1 MLASASKWRRTAQVA
16 LAGALAVGLAAPL
29 TGMASTGAAALTP
42 TPALDV
48 PTDQTSLVLNY
59 FNDFTLN
66 NVRDADDP
74 IPTSTRVYVQ
84 DAEGTLWNTAA
95 GSNELVVFPDMAPG
109 EAKILY
115 SGGAVSG
122 KVATDANGNRLE
134 VEAGPGQVETHKID
148 EETGE
153 VVVSNLNLT
162 GNYFTASVT
171 LGEGQVTEHQAAVST
186 TKSQATVS
194 IVDAE
199 GTVIDADPSIDFS
212 FTNGAAELAAE
223 RWANNSPG
231 RYNAVDASGSA
242 SGISAPALTV
252 HAPEGYAIHSATAS
266 AGNAQLPVAIDGTT
280 ATVQATDLPR
290 RTSTIAWTI
299 AFTEQTEPVASTELN
314 VRYWAD
320 RVVDGVYD
328 TSVTDESGRTDELPA
343 TSGIVYVIDADGEYW
358 STTAGEDGL
367 LSFPGIAA
375 GEAKVLMGVSNEQ
388 MTVQDAASDRNL
400 PATREHYT
408 QPVTYIDPETGE
420 HRESRVGGQLLFEGT
435 AVVAEETVEGETADF
450 RTSLV
455 RTSAEITLDGEAVG
469 NDYASVEFANND
481 EWFATGFGGN
491 GTYIYPLHGTDD
503 SRAQSLG
510 AHTVSVKVE
519 AAEGYRV
526 DSVTPA
532 NGGDEMTVTEANGVY
547 TVQTTELTT
556 SFDIIKWNIVVSE
569 EPAGA
574 EATVQFWNDRVVDGV
589 FDTSVADDSGRTDA
603 SNTGYAYLQDADGKW
618 WSTTADDNG
627 EFGFAGIAEGEARV
641 FFTLSNDRGT
651 VQNADDQ
658 HLARTTEPR
667 GTTGVTYIDS
677 STGDRIENTS
687 IPQSG
692 TFFEGTVVAGASADA
707 FEFRSAMVMTNA
719 TITVDGEAAAEN
731 VAEVSFFNNDDT
743 FAAVRTSGGL
753 LYPKQPASER
763 DQQAFG
769 AHDFGLSVAV
779 AEGYEVVSITASDR
793 DDAVAFTEADGT
805 YTVST
810 TDLGS
815 NFDVVRWNIEIAP
828 VPPVTELTVQYWND
842 RVVDGVFGEGDR
854 LNDSGYVY
862 LQDADGE
869 WFSTSAD
876 EQGQFTFTGA
886 AEGEAK
892 VFFTLA
898 NTRGTVQNADDQHL
912 TRTTEHGGQ
921 PVTYVDPA
929 TGETTDARIP
939 SSTPLLQGTATVSE
953 AGVETDVE
961 QFRSTM
967 IHTNATVSADG
978 ETASAEA
985 AQLVFANNGDVF
997 ETASNASGTQY
1008 PVHPGSSSQQAF
1020 GAHAFSLTVTPAAGY
1035 EIASVTATS
1044 SGESVDVAAS
1054 GSTYNVQTE
1063 PLGSSFAV
1071 VTWSVEL
1078 VEIQTEASVEFW
1090 SDRVVDGV
1098 YDTSVRDV
1106 YGYTDAHNSGYVYL
1120 RDADGSWFSTTLN
1133 ADGLHTFTGVAAG
1146 PADVFFTVPGGGA
1159 TVQGADDQHLPT
1171 TREHRG
1177 QTDVTYIDPVTGE
1190 QTPGGVIPAI
1200 DLYAGAITV
1209 AEAGESSAAAEF
1221 RSSTVEVIAE
1231 ITGKG
1236 RGKASVAFFN
1246 NDEVFAAE
1254 RGKGQVFTPVSDSGD
1269 AVFGAHTVGIAVQV
1283 KKGHEVSSV
1292 TAVNAGVGV
1301 EVTDLGNGVYAV
1313 QTADLNS
1320 SFDSVEFEVEID
1332 KQRSGGFFGWIG
1344 GLFETVTGW
1353 LGDSFGDLG
1362 DWLGQFFGRR

>member
-1 MLASASKWRRTAQVA
+1 MLASASKWRRSAQVA

-29 TGMASTGAAALTP
+29 TGMASTSAAALTP

-74 IPTSTRVYVQ
+74 IPGSTRVYVQ
-84 DAEGTLWNTAA
+84 DASGTLWNTAA

-109 EAKILY
+109 EAKIFY

-122 KVATDANGNRLE
+122 KVATDADGTRLA

-153 VVVSNLNLT
+153 VIVSNLNLT
-162 GNYFTASVT
+162 GSYFTASVT
-171 LGEGQVTEHQAAVST
+171 LAEGQVTEHQAAVST
-186 TKSQATVS
+186 TSAQASVS
-194 IVDAE
+194 IVDSD

-212 FTNGAAELAAE
+212 FTNGAAELAAQ

-242 SGISAPALTV
+242 AGISAPALTV

-266 AGNAQLPVAIDGTT
+266 AGSTQLPVATDGTS

-299 AFTEQTEPVASTELN
+299 AFTEQTDPVTQTELN

-328 TSVTDESGRTDELPA
+328 TSVTDVSGRTDQLPA
-343 TSGIVYVIDADGEYW
+343 TSGLVYVIDADGQYW
-358 STTAGEDGL
+358 STSAGDDGL
-367 LSFPGIAA
+367 HSFPGIAA
-375 GEAKVLMGVSNEQ
+375 GEATVLMGVSNEQ
-388 MTVQDAASDRNL
+388 MTVQDATDRNL
-400 PATREHYT
+400 PTTDEHYT

-420 HRESRVGGQLLFEGT
+420 HVESRVGGQLLFEGT
-435 AVVAEETVEGETADF
+435 AQVSEQAVEGETADF

-455 RTSAEITLDGEAVG
+455 RTNAEITLDGEAVG
-469 NDYASVEFANND
+469 SDYASVEFANND
-481 EWFATGFGGN
+481 EWFSTGVGRI
-491 GTYIYPLHGTDD
+491 GTYLYPLHGDD
-503 SRAQSLG
+503 SSRAQSLG

-526 DSVTPA
+526 ESVTPV
-532 NGGDEMTVTEANGVY
+532 NGSDEMAVTEAAGGIY
-547 TVQTTELTT
+547 TVQTTDLTT
-556 SFDIIKWNIVVSE
+556 SFDIIKWNIVVAE
-569 EPAGA
+569 ESAGA
-574 EATVQFWNDRVVDGV
+574 EATIAFWNDRVVDGV
-589 FDTSVADDSGRTDA
+589 FDTSVADEDGRTDA
-603 SNTGYAYLQDADGKW
+603 PGDGYVYLQDADGKW

-667 GTTGVTYIDS
+667 GTTGVTYIAPD
-677 STGDRIENTS
+677 TGELIENTR

-692 TFFEGTVVAGASADA
+692 TFSEGTVTAGAAGDA

-719 TITVDGEAAAEN
+719 TVTIDGETADADLAD
-731 VAEVSFFNNDDT
+731 VSFFNNGDA
-743 FAAVRTSGGL
+743 FEAVRNSGGL
-753 LYPKQPASER
+753 HYPKQSASETA
-763 DQQAFG
+763 QQAFG

-779 AEGYEVVSITASDR
+779 AEGYEIVSISASNR
-793 DDAVAFTEADGT
+793 DDAVEFTEADGM

-810 TDLGS
+810 ADLGT
-815 NFDVVRWNIEIAP
+815 NFDVVRWSIEIAP

-842 RVVDGVFGEGDR
+842 SVVNGVFDEGDR
-854 LNDSGYVY
+854 LNDLGYVY
-862 LQDADGE
+862 LQDAAGS

-876 EQGQFTFTGA
+876 ENGHFTFTGA

-912 TRTTEHGGQ
+912 ARTTEHGGQ
-921 PVTYVDPA
+921 SVTYVDPA

-939 SSTPLLQGTATVSE
+939 SSIVLLQGAVTVPE
-953 AGVETDVE
+953 AGVETDLE

-967 IHTNATVSADG
+967 IHTNATVSVDG
-978 ETASAEA
+978 ETAAADA
-985 AQLVFANNGDVF
+985 AQLVFANNGDAF
-997 ETASNASGTQY
+997 ETASNASGTHY

-1020 GAHAFSLTVTPAAGY
+1020 GAHAFSLTVTPAEGY

-1044 SGESVDVAAS
+1044 SGQPVDIAAS

-1071 VTWSVEL
+1071 VSWSVEL
-1078 VEIQTEASVEFW
+1078 VEIQAEASVEFW

-1098 YDTSVRDV
+1098 YDTSVRDI
-1106 YGYTDAHNSGYVYL
+1106 YGYTDAHHNGYVYL

-1133 ADGLHTFTGVAAG
+1133 ADGLHTFAGIAAG

-1159 TVQGADDQHLPT
+1159 TVQNADDEHLPT

-1177 QTDVTYIDPVTGE
+1177 QADVTYIDPVTG
-1190 QTPGGVIPAI
+1190 QHTQGGVIPAI
-1200 DLYAGAITV
+1200 DLYVGAITV
-1209 AEAGESSAAAEF
+1209 PEAGETAAAGQF
-1221 RSSTVEVIAE
+1221 RSSTVELSAQV
-1231 ITGKG
+1231 KG
-1236 RGKASVAFFN
+1236 QGSVAFFN

-1254 RGKGQVFTPVSDSGD
+1254 RGKGQVFTPVSDRGE
-1269 AVFGAHTVGIAVQV
+1269 AVCGAHTVGIAVQV
-1283 KKGHEVSSV
+1283 KKGYEIASV
-1292 TAVNAGVGV
+1292 TASNAGTGV
-1301 EVTDLGNGVYAV
+1301 KVSDLGNGVFAV
-1313 QTADLNS
+1313 ETDQLNS
-1320 SFDSVEFEVEID
+1320 SFETVEFEVEIE
-1332 KQRSGGFFGWIG
+1332 KQRTGGFFGWIT
-1344 GLFETVTGW
+1344 GLFETVVGW
-1353 LGDSFGDLG
+1353 IGDFLGDLS
-1362 DWLGQFFGRR
+1362 DWLSQFFGRR